1 MILDNKLNNLLDIDQ
16 LTKNDILYIFEFAE
30 KTGIELIDMSQ
41 FQSIINIRY
50 SERFLIP
57 CNDS

>member
-41 FQSIINIRY
+41 F
-50 SERFLIP
+50 
-57 CNDS
+57 